1 MFYTRAIPL
10 IALCIAAGCLPALAT
25 ETKDEVVEI
34 LRRTELPSGST
45 DDLSDHA
52 LSKVAL
58 LSKTVEAKRDL
69 YARAL
74 ELFIERIGA
83 GKDVDQARIEY
94 EKAEISLAAEW
105 KETRKVFAVLN
116 KQSKLAH
123 EWKKHRSLHPPE
135 HHPVEHSAERSA
147 ENSPN
152 DPLEHAP
159 KPEAL
164 LNTGATFW

>member
-1 MFYTRAIPL
+1 MFYTQAISL
-10 IALCIAAGCLPALAT
+10 IALCSALCIVGGSLPAVAT

-34 LRRTELPSGST
+34 LRSTELPSESMDG
-45 DDLSDHA
+45 LSDRE
-52 LSKVAL
+52 LSEIAL

-74 ELFIERIGA
+74 ELYIERIGA

-94 EKAEISLAAEW
+94 EKAEISLAAAW

-123 EWKKHRSLHPPE
+123 EWKKHRSLHPPG
-135 HHPVEHSAERSA
+135 HHPAETFAEHSQ
-147 ENSPN
+147 NH
-152 DPLEHAP
+152 PLEPAA
-159 KPEAL
+159 KPQAKL
-164 LNTGATFW
+164 AD